1 MPNLKSQWAFYSEY
15 GRRLLI
21 LRRILLTSELQWNCY
36 IALMQDKRSISEA
49 SMACH
54 LNAPRITVRAVVVQG
69 VEYGLIER
77 TSEGLALTATG
88 LAAIVAIHSDTY
100 EIALG
105 LRQGYSSA
113 SIEVVKALPNN
124 SHRRARLERM
134 KQIGF
139 YPTIRPPVAKKV
151 V

>member
-1 MPNLKSQWAFYSEY
+1 MPNLKSQWLFYSEY
-15 GRRLLI
+15 GRRLFI
-21 LRRILLTSELQWNCY
+21 LRRTLTVSELEWNCY
-36 IALMQDKRSISEA
+36 AELIQDKRPISEA
-49 SMACH
+49 SLANH
-54 LNAPRITVRAVVVQG
+54 LNAPRITVRAAIVQG
-69 VEYGLIER
+69 VGYGLIVR
-77 TSEGLALTATG
+77 TTDGLTLSETG
-88 LAAIVAIHSDTY
+88 FDVIKAIHSDTY

-113 SIEVVKALPNN
+113 SIEIVKALPNN

-134 KQIGF
+134 QQIGF